1 MTPVQKSTDQSGEEV
16 DSQDWQQLPAR
27 LTRVED
33 EVKTLPCQIC
43 QIDLTNFVTNDI
55 LAKKI
60 KPLAS
65 KNDLEVEIG
74 MVTNAM
80 VKQRDLEKLAKLEDL
95 EKLSNKI
102 SNLSEKV
109 IILSK
114 EIGRCAK
121 QEDLENL
128 SAEVNRL
135 SNEVEKCA
143 KQEDLDKLTEKV
155 TMLSDEF
162 TALSRKSKKFA
173 KKKHLKQLAAKQDFM
188 ELLSRS
194 KDTNFYIAI
203 ATGFLA
209 ILIALIG
216 IAITYIGIWQPTVSS
231 LTQ

>member
-16 DSQDWQQLPAR
+16 DSQDWQQIPAR

-74 MVTNAM
+74 MVTDAM

-95 EKLSNKI
+95 GKLSNKI
-102 SNLSEKV
+102 SNLSD
-109 IILSK
+109 
-114 EIGRCAK
+114 EIGKCAK
-121 QEDLENL
+121 QEDLDNL
-128 SAEVNRL
+128 AAEVNRL
-135 SNEVEKCA
+135 SKEVEKCA
-143 KQEDLDKLTEKV
+143 KQEDLDKLSEKV
-155 TMLSDEF
+155 AKLSEDL
-162 TALSRKSKKFA
+162 TRLSMKSRKFA
-173 KKKHLKQLAAKQDFM
+173 KKKHLMRLEELILKVAKQS
-188 ELLSRS
+188 ESRS
-194 KDTNFYIAI
+194 KATNFYIGI

-209 ILIALIG
+209 ILIALFG
-216 IAITYIGIWQPTVSS
+216 LVIAFIGIWQPTVSS
-231 LTQ
+231 LVQ